1 MEEDNANVIINQVNE
16 NEVNENDIVNN
27 TSINYKYNLLIC

>member
-27 TSINYKYNLLIC
+27 TSTNYKYNLLI

>member
-16 NEVNENDIVNN
+16 NDVVNN
-27 TSINYKYNLLIC
+27 TSINYKYNLLI